1 MVIPNFVM
9 MVGLPGSGKSY
20 YADSVYDTYNI
31 HSSDRIREELFGF
44 RDQDHNNEVFAEL
57 HKRVKQDLRDG
68 KNVVYDAT
76 NINKKKRIAFLQELK
91 NIPCKKVCAVM
102 TVPYEL
108 CQARNIKREH
118 PVPDK
123 VIEKMFKN
131 FQPPHSSEG
140 WDKIYYTL
148 NYNVEKYKKLNE
160 ACSKT
165 SILTQMNSFNQYNK
179 HHTLFLASHCLHTHA
194 RLEKYYHLTP
204 SDPSELEIAA
214 CFHDAGKLYTRS
226 FFNKKG
232 EYDDNAHYYQHHCVG
247 AYIMMVALALEGY
260 YNYSGSETNYYTH
273 DQITEIINYIYYHM
287 HPLTAWKQSEKA
299 MERDR
304 ELLGE
309 EFFNNVLLLSEA
321 DQAAR

>member
-91 NIPCKKVCAVM
+91 DIPCNKVCAVM
-102 TVPYEL
+102 AVPYEL

-123 VIEKMFKN
+123 VIEKMFKS

-140 WDKIYYTL
+140 WNVIYYTL
-148 NYNVEKYKKLNE
+148 NYNIEKYKKLNE
-160 ACSKT
+160 ACSKR
-165 SILTQMNSFNQYNK
+165 SIRNQMFSFKQYNE
-179 HHTLFLASHCLHTHA
+179 HHALNLEDHCVRCGKCLI
-194 RLEKYYHLTP
+194 ENI
-204 SDPSELEIAA
+204 SFELYIAA
-214 CFHDAGKLYTRS
+214 LYHDAGKLYTRS

-247 AYIMMVALALEGY
+247 AYIMMVALVLEGY
-260 YNYSGSETNYYTH
+260 YSQPKRTESSNFYTH
-273 DQITEIINYIYYHM
+273 DKITEIINYIYYHM
-287 HPLTAWKQSEKA
+287 HPLTTWKQSEKA

-304 ELLGE
+304 ELLGD